1 MRVDR
6 RFLNWGI
13 FLIVL
18 GLVPLLVRLDV
29 ISSSA
34 IRDAWRLWPLIFV
47 GLGLGLLLRRTAV
60 APIGGLIV
68 AGTLGLVIGS
78 LIAVGGTFSAGC
90 GIGHGTG
97 PVVRTSNDGQF
108 SGRSAEVLIA
118 IDCGDLEVGTQGGS
132 GWSIEAQDPEG
143 HPASVDAGPTG
154 LTVRAPE
161 GDDFFGIL
169 TGSRGP
175 RTWSVTLP
183 EEPGLIVR
191 TDLNAGAGR
200 LDLGYANLDQFA
212 GTFNAAD
219 VRIDLSDSAVG
230 GLDLELNAGSGRVA
244 LPGRSSFDGSI
255 GVNAASLELCVPDE
269 VGLRVTV
276 GGALNSADF
285 SGQGLTKTGD
295 SWTSSNWGTAAN
307 RIDLRIDANAASIS
321 LNPAGGCR

>member
-47 GLGLGLLLRRTAV
+47 GLGLGLLLRRSAV
-60 APIGGLIV
+60 APIGGLVV

-78 LIAVGGTFSAGC
+78 LIAAGGTFSAGC

-97 PVVRTSNDGQF
+97 PVVRTSNSGEF
-108 SGRSAEVLIA
+108 SGRSAEVVIA
-118 IDCGDLEVGTQGGS
+118 IDCGELGMGTQGGS
-132 GWSIEAQDPEG
+132 GWSVEAQDPEG
-143 HPASVDAGPTG
+143 HLSSVVGGSTQ
-154 LTVRAPE
+154 LTVRSQG
-161 GDDFFGIL
+161 GDDFLGML
-169 TGSRGP
+169 VEGRGP
-175 RTWSVTLP
+175 RTWTVTLP
-183 EEPGLIVR
+183 EDPRLGVR
-191 TDLNAGAGR
+191 VDMNAGKGN
-200 LDLGYANLDQFA
+200 LDLGYAKVDRFA
-212 GTFNAAD
+212 GTFNAAE

-230 GLDLELNAGSGRVA
+230 GLDLELNAGSGKVA
-244 LPGRSSFDGSI
+244 LPGRSTFEGSI
-255 GVNAASLELCVPDE
+255 TVNAASLDLCVPGE
-269 VGLRVTV
+269 AGLRITV

-295 SWTSSNWGTAAN
+295 SWTSANWGTAAN
-307 RIDLRIDANAASIS
+307 RIDLRIDANAASVS